1 MTRPARSDS
10 VLPFPASTLAPGQTD
25 WPCRLTPRL
34 GAEAPAGLHT
44 LGNPALLQ
52 SPLLALFCSARCPGE
67 AILRAYDEAA
77 HWRDTGRGVVSGFH
91 SPMENECLRI
101 LLRGPQPI
109 VICPAHG
116 LPLRLPPT
124 WRDPLATGRMLIVTP
139 FGPAVRRATREFADR
154 RNLLVAALADELWFA
169 HITPGG
175 QMARLAQRAAQWG
188 AALPAA
194 AAPPCRRTA

>member
-1 MTRPARSDS
+1 MKHTPRTRTAPLPAC
-10 VLPFPASTLAPGQTD
+10 TLAPGRPG
-25 WPCRLTPRL
+25 WPPRLASRL
-34 GAEAPAGLHT
+34 GAEAPAELHL

-52 SPLLALFCSARCPGE
+52 ASLLGFFCSARCPGE

-77 HWRDTGRGVVSGFH
+77 HWRDTGRGVISGFH
-91 SPMENECLRI
+91 SAMEYECLRI
-101 LLRGPQPI
+101 LLRGPQPV

-116 LPLRLPPT
+116 LPLRLPPA
-124 WRDPLATGRMLIVTP
+124 WREPLATGRLLIVTP
-139 FGPAVRRATREFADR
+139 FGPAARRATREFADR
-154 RNLLVAALADELWFA
+154 RNLLVAALAEELWFA

-188 AALPAA
+188 AAVPAA